1 MCEQGFSV
9 RKKKERENTA
19 HFNAHTSS
27 LARSNKCKY
36 FITHQLLLR
45 AIAIIINGMNMEYLF
60 KGIRKQTNKKKK
72 NGSKIECRRP
82 TLAGLL
88 LNEKPTLQYKLPYL
102 PPLFAVVVSDF
113 ISFSCRALVPPL
125 PCY

>member
-1 MCEQGFSV
+1 
-9 RKKKERENTA
+9 
-19 HFNAHTSS
+19 
-27 LARSNKCKY
+27 
-36 FITHQLLLR
+36 
-45 AIAIIINGMNMEYLF
+45 MEYLF
-60 KGIRKQTNKKKK
+60 KGIREKKKK
-72 NGSKIECRRP
+72 GSEIECRRP
-82 TLAGLL
+82 TLAGFL